1 MRLDR
6 LREAGN
12 QTMARS
18 AVAPLPPS
26 FELLSLPHDVLQHVL
41 AQPSLGAREL
51 CRLEQTSQLVRSFI
65 DDDVCWRRV
74 FLASRRRPALGVP
87 SSWKS
92 ELTNREDW
100 SRSWRQR
107 GLADT
112 DGQSPDEPSLL
123 RSSDASQLGASIVR
137 CVSTPSRKK
146 LRRLA
151 LMMFPGHLC
160 SSHGH
165 HDVHIVDPSH
175 PEAFASISAAIA
187 CARPQETVL
196 VAPGTYHERL
206 EIDKPGDILGMGPIG
221 SVTLIGTDG
230 PVVQVASSRVACR
243 IAKLR
248 IQQHIGAE
256 SAPMSGAVRV
266 EGGAVLVLE
275 ECSISSMSGHCVV
288 VKGADSCGYILHNQ
302 VTRRLSLLPVPPLPP
317 LPPRRAAAAHSAL
330 CSLDQLAVRPLARGL
345 LLSSPSALTFNP
357 QLQPHRAQVHK
368 AKGVGVLICDH
379 ARGLIEDNDICENAR
394 AGVAILSGGNPVVR
408 LNRIHDGKDSGV
420 LVSEKGRGRI
430 EENDIFSNLR
440 AGVAILREGAPFV
453 ARNRIF
459 DGYDSGVLVCEQG
472 KGSVVDNDIFAN
484 QMAGVAIGHGGASAV
499 KGNTIRDGTGGSLLC
514 LSSHSKG
521 LICANVIDQDPGAAL
536 QVPDGLLPEVQ
547 EQNLIRFIGSV
558 HLSC

>member
-1 MRLDR
+1 
-6 LREAGN
+6 
-12 QTMARS
+12 MARS
-18 AVAPLPPS
+18 TVAPAAPT
-26 FELLSLPHDVLQHVL
+26 FELLSLPHDILQHVF

-65 DDDVCWRRV
+65 VDDVCWQRV

-107 GLADT
+107 GLAAT
-112 DGQSPDEPSLL
+112 DGPSPDEVTPPI
-123 RSSDASQLGASIVR
+123 RSNDSSQLGASIAR

-187 CARPQETVL
+187 CARAHETVL

-206 EIDKPGDILGMGPIG
+206 EIDKPVDILGMGPIG

-248 IQQHIGAE
+248 IQQHVGAE

-275 ECSISSMSGHCVV
+275 ECSVSSMSGHCVV

-302 VTRRLSLLPVPPLPP
+302 VTRGFPQVATPTTSDPRTNAQHRSA
-317 LPPRRAAAAHSAL
+317 RRAASSARSASNATPIL
-330 CSLDQLAVRPLARGL
+330 TITL
-345 LLSSPSALTFNP
+345 ALTRSRCTRR
-357 QLQPHRAQVHK
+357 RAW
-368 AKGVGVLICDH
+368 A
-379 ARGLIEDNDICENAR
+379 
-394 AGVAILSGGNPVVR
+394 
-408 LNRIHDGKDSGV
+408 
-420 LVSEKGRGRI
+420 
-430 EENDIFSNLR
+430 FS
-440 AGVAILREGAPFV
+440 
-453 ARNRIF
+453 
-459 DGYDSGVLVCEQG
+459 
-472 KGSVVDNDIFAN
+472 
-484 QMAGVAIGHGGASAV
+484 SA
-499 KGNTIRDGTGGSLLC
+499 TTL
-514 LSSHSKG
+514 
-521 LICANVIDQDPGAAL
+521 AA
-536 QVPDGLLPEVQ
+536 
-547 EQNLIRFIGSV
+547 
-558 HLSC
+558 